1 MTEEPVKLLVCDI
14 NDEVEHV
21 MPEANGSI
29 CSDASMDCEGR
40 EASQNLSESSR
51 FKPLQSQTPAAGQ
64 SSGTQELQKTMA
76 TDEAT
81 GNPGEDALRNLMMK
95 WGHGLAKE
103 LYISEVPPTF
113 ADELQKAGIQCPWQ
127 RGKSGAMKKCL
138 RSLDWLEISGGEK
151 EVQVQSHAIVQLLIA
166 HRCSSLHRC
175 GKFRAAGC
183 NS

>member
-1 MTEEPVKLLVCDI
+1 
-14 NDEVEHV
+14 

-113 ADELQKAGIQCPWQ
+113 AASSKKLAYSA
-127 RGKSGAMKKCL
+127 RGKGE
-138 RSLDWLEISGGEK
+138 SLG
-151 EVQVQSHAIVQLLIA
+151 Q
-166 HRCSSLHRC
+166 
-175 GKFRAAGC
+175 
-183 NS
+183 

>member
-103 LYISEVPPTF
+103 LYISEEPPTF

-151 EVQVQSHAIVQLLIA
+151 EVQVQSHAIIQLLIA